1 MISKTATKLEPKVFV
16 ALDLDSPAEAVA
28 IAGTLS
34 GMGLGFKLGPRL
46 MLREGAGL
54 VKQIAQHGSVFVDCK
69 HFDIPSTMEAAIR
82 TAFEAGADYSTIH
95 ALAGPKALALMARV
109 EADLNRHRPFRVLTV
124 TVLTSFDKNSLPVH
138 LRGHEIGALVEDL
151 AVEARKEGLTSFVCS
166 PLEAAR
172 LRNVIPDSYLVT
184 PGIRPSGLSAGSS
197 SEDQIRIETPAS
209 AAEAGASALV
219 VGRPILEARDR
230 REMALQILN
239 EFSERV

>member
-1 MISKTATKLEPKVFV
+1 MVKTASKSEPKVFV

-28 IAGTLS
+28 IAESLS
-34 GMGLGFKLGPRL
+34 GLGLGFKLGPRL

-54 VKQIAQHGSVFVDCK
+54 VQKIARHGSVFVDCK

-95 ALAGPKALALMARV
+95 ALSGPKALQLMAKV
-109 EADLNRHRPFRVLTV
+109 ETDLNRERPFRILTV
-124 TVLTSFDKNSLPVH
+124 TILTSFDKDTLPVH
-138 LRGHEIGALVEDL
+138 LRGHEIGGLVEDL
-151 AVEARKEGLTSFVCS
+151 AQEARKEGLKSFVCS

-172 LRNVIPDSYLVT
+172 LRKAIPDSYLVT
-184 PGIRPSGLSAGSS
+184 PGIRPSGSS
-197 SEDQIRIETPAS
+197 HGDQIRIETPAS
-209 AAEAGASALV
+209 AAQAGASALV

-230 REMALQILN
+230 REMALRILN